1 MYYLPFFGKTD
12 KNCRFYV
19 GKTDKTVLTCTEKYQ
34 LCVRENIYFC

>member
-1 MYYLPFFGKTD
+1 MYYLPFF
-12 KNCRFYV
+12 